1 VLLQYLSW
9 VGNALICW
17 GLWNMGNKKR
27 SAFVASLVGESL
39 WIVYAA
45 HAHLW
50 SLAFICSVFA
60 LIAARNWFKWGSEN
74 NG

>member
-1 VLLQYLSW
+1 
-9 VGNALICW
+9 
-17 GLWNMGNKKR
+17 MGNKKR